1 MSVKRGFFMPAIAHF
16 NNTKIGCCPHGMPMG
31 ACPICSGMAG
41 GNSTTKRDVPRNVG
55 EMTYNQCLAVGIMLK
70 NQKAAK
76 QRAQQA
82 QQSFLTA
89 VAQFQKTLENAQ
101 SRISQLSQ
109 VISASMPKIAAI
121 PVNFVLNI
129 AGKVLNIVSNISNVI
144 VNIAQKFADISDKL
158 AAVFGELK
166 ASLQKGLSNLMS
178 GIKKKMKSIFF
189 MFGADENSEEEQKIE
204 ETQKAF
210 DLKTFLHNLSRKFK
224 REEERIAE
232 YER

>member
-1 MSVKRGFFMPAIAHF
+1 MSAIAHLH

-55 EMTYNQCLAVGIMLK
+55 EMTYNQCLAIGIMLK

-76 QRAQQA
+76 QRADAA
-82 QQSFLTA
+82 QQNFLQA
-89 VAQFQKTLENAQ
+89 VQQFQKTLENAQ
-101 SRISQLSQ
+101 NRISQLTQ
-109 VISASMPKIAAI
+109 IISNTMPKLIAM

-129 AGKVLNIVSNISNVI
+129 AGKVLNIVSNISNI
-144 VNIAQKFADISDKL
+144 FVNIAQKFADITDKL
-158 AAVFGELK
+158 TAMIGEFKAAV
-166 ASLQKGLSNLMS
+166 QKGLSNLMN
-178 GIKKKMKSIFF
+178 GIKKKLKSMFF
-189 MFGADENSEEEQKIE
+189 IFGADETDDENQKIE

-210 DLKTFLHNLSRKFK
+210 NLKTFLHNLSRKFK